1 MPDISD
7 PTNLQSVQESVTS
20 LQTGLAGLKGLFES
34 AATGASAFSEA
45 MTAGAQALKNLAAS
59 LSQVQ
64 TSDLQTLAK
73 NIKAAATALKAMGET
88 EDVSERVTALATAL
102 NKFKVS
108 PDQADAVKVVA
119 AALAKLGTA
128 FKSMEGMSDQ
138 VSGLVNALQQI
149 GASLAAFK
157 VTPKKADSL
166 KNIATSL
173 GKLGTA
179 FQSMSGMGDNVSS
192 LSQALQHTGDAV
204 SKFKVTPKKIEALKE
219 VAASLARLGTAFK
232 TMGDVQDV
240 SGSVTSLG
248 EALNKLQDVAG
259 RVAVFGKTIQQ
270 ISEAVNKFRVTPT
283 KAESLKT
290 VAISLSKVGSAFKAM
305 GDVSERITALVD
317 ALGQISSAVNSFKV
331 TPRKMESL
339 KTVATSLSKVGTAFK
354 AMKGLSERIT
364 AFGNSLQRIGEIVN
378 GFKVTSE
385 KAESLKNVAISL
397 NKVGTSFKS
406 MDDVS
411 DRVAAFAT
419 ALQQIDAAVSKFN
432 VSPEQTKSLK
442 TVAISLSKL
451 GTAFKAM
458 GDVSDRVTALV
469 NSLHRIDHAVN
480 RFNVSPEKAQSL
492 KTVAT
497 SLSKFGTAFKAMGDV
512 SDRVTALANAL
523 NQIDHAVNSFKVT
536 PEKAEALKHIATSLS
551 KLGTAFKSMEGVS
564 ENVAALGNA
573 LQRIDDALSRIK
585 VSSEKA
591 EALKNVAT
599 SLSRLS
605 AAFKGMGDVQGVSG
619 RMAALGE
626 ALQTISNAINK
637 MKVNPK
643 KTEALASFLGALV
656 NLSRSKSL
664 DKLPDKLAAL
674 ATAINN
680 FNQSTKG
687 SLDRATTNIREFGK
701 SVSVLNTAA
710 GSAMGGAVGSGG
722 GGRSGL
728 GITHRGLGELT
739 AAISPLTIAFVTLTR
754 VFRNFVNLFDVFSE
768 FEFTMARVGG
778 VTRTVGHE
786 FQRLTDFARE
796 MGATTIFTATDAAQA
811 METMGRLGFTAGEI
825 LSALPGVLNVAAG
838 EGLKL
843 ADASR
848 IIAVNLN
855 AFELQASDTGRVSN
869 VLAAASIRS
878 AASMKDLGIG
888 LRTVAT
894 FAHTAGIQLEETVTM
909 LSRLADAGLTP
920 FRASVALRQL
930 LLQMQV
936 PARAGAIEQLDKMNL
951 SVSDINPKVVGLT
964 NAINTLKSRMIEF
977 GIDANRVFTIRAS
990 QAFQVLAQSG
1000 ASALSSFEQSIT
1012 GTNTAARLAE
1022 RQMDTLHGSFRKL
1035 VSVWQEMQIGIGTA
1049 LLPLVR
1055 GLTDSLA
1062 GLVRMFANLDD
1073 GQQRFIANTASMIAG
1088 LILFTQAWR
1097 VFGKI
1102 IGFVGRRWIGFV
1114 TSIVVSSKVMN
1125 ASAAASI
1132 TPWRLMGKLLP
1143 ALKAKAVAF
1152 GVAATAALGPWG
1164 VAIAGAVTA
1173 ISFAIGGLI
1182 HLRKRAEQQREQE
1195 ATRERE
1201 RLINELNLRG
1211 LILQRLNEQAEYQH
1225 ARTFSAEEQEQL
1237 KALVDTVDGL
1247 NVEFDEFGR
1256 LVGSSAQEVQNLVEE
1271 MRRIEAPMKILDKIE
1286 KFRSRQG
1293 KVIFDLEERVALR
1306 AFAQEIGATAL
1317 QFNNLGEAIF
1327 ESRKQQEEFL
1337 KVMTEFRRQ
1346 GEITLTGTDISE
1358 FEEQRATLLRSL
1370 SSRFAQL
1377 DREKL
1382 PDLFPEMDTASL
1394 GSYKERRAAIERE
1407 LSDLLSADELSTA
1420 GSNRIETLLAQLA
1433 VERRNRFLTIINQ
1446 IIDVT
1451 KQIDDAEQ
1459 KRDQLESQKGVV
1471 NLFEPPPDVQTD
1483 IKGYLEQL
1491 DEIAKSTEK
1500 ARLEADLLATTKPLQ
1515 GQQQLLSVIENEIK
1529 QLEAL
1534 RDHPSITDERSAQ
1547 LEVDILKARLEMNKM
1562 IQQSDQRSAQ
1572 KRLRQFEVELQTLTQ
1587 GSEKW
1592 SKARIEANKYMLS
1605 QMAQQA
1611 SEFDEIRPGTYN
1623 KWRKAVLD
1631 LTAARAKKLE
1641 EVGKKASDTYKEEIS
1656 EVAKLIGD
1664 ADYAGLLEA
1673 KQGLLTLE
1681 VEILDSGAFD
1691 YAEDLRIEL
1700 ENQITQGL
1708 KNADRRLGSMFK
1720 EGLLGQINL
1729 ESAGL
1734 EDITDLQLLGDR
1746 MSRVQAIQ
1754 RDVMEDDLYKPF
1766 EELQKEIP
1774 EATAAAIRSIL
1785 DRMATLATTQMTASL
1800 EAGMD
1805 MQGILDKYE
1814 NVIALL
1820 GDSFDMSAIIKLASE
1835 KSREREAQLKA
1846 SFISATEALDDSLA
1860 GLTEKELEQ
1869 KKIVFYQFAKI
1880 ARSFGVSVQ
1889 EFMQTY
1895 SEIIE
1900 NIDNELN
1907 RRTDQAKSDAAY
1919 QKLRDQDL
1927 TIAPAA
1933 QGITPAGQESLVP
1946 TAPQAGTTDAQPQRT
1961 TIGQE
1966 MRQYRAPIFGYRDR
1980 SDQRIEGLRDQLESV
1995 RREEELYREQLQRG
2009 GTRRGDIS
2017 RDPRILGFKKME
2029 RAIEDQIDAITRQTE
2044 AYTEFRQTVGNVSNI
2059 MFDSFSSLSTFIK
2072 GEGGKLLLSGLNIA
2086 NQFDLAPLIEKLG
2099 ASFGTLTNFF
2109 NTFGTSMQQA
2119 GSIVDFTGKL
2129 YSKNANAFTKHLAG
2143 IGSALSGIPGAL
2155 QQGLG
2160 AGGALSSAAG
2170 GIAGFAL
2177 GGPTGAALGGSIAS
2191 ALYAAISGKGDLQEA
2206 ADSSSN
2212 VSGARGSVNVRNQ
2225 NVTIGN
2231 INNEVTATIEGY
2243 DDIED
2248 LADNLGGLFENN
2260 IATAGGDI

>member
-7 PTNLQSVQESVTS
+7 SANLQSIQESVTS
-20 LQTGLAGLKGLFES
+20 LQAGLSGLKGLFES
-34 AATGASAFSEA
+34 AATGAAAFSEA

-88 EDVSERVTALATAL
+88 EDVSARVTALATAL

-108 PDQADAVKVVA
+108 PDQADSVKVVA
-119 AALAKLGTA
+119 ASLAKLGTA
-128 FKSMEGMSDQ
+128 FQSMEGVSDH
-138 VSGLVNALQQI
+138 VAGLVNALQQI
-149 GASLAAFK
+149 GTALANFK
-157 VTPKKADSL
+157 VTPKKAESL
-166 KNIATSL
+166 KNVAASL
-173 GKLGTA
+173 AKLGIA
-179 FQSMSGMGDNVSS
+179 FQSMSGVTENVAG
-192 LSQALQHTGDAV
+192 LSQALQQTGDAV
-204 SKFKVTPKKIEALKE
+204 NKFKVTPKKTEALKN
-219 VAASLARLGTAFK
+219 VATSLSRLGTAFK
-232 TMGDVQDV
+232 SMSDVQDV

-248 EALNKLQDVAG
+248 EALNKLQEVAG

-270 ISEAVNKFRVTPT
+270 ISDAVNKFRVTPT

-290 VAISLSKVGSAFKAM
+290 VAVSLSKVGSAFKSM
-305 GDVSERITALVD
+305 GDVSERVTALVD
-317 ALGQISSAVNSFKV
+317 ALQQISSAVNSFKV
-331 TPRKMESL
+331 TPKKMESL

-354 AMKGLSERIT
+354 AMKGLSERVT
-364 AFGNSLQRIGEIVN
+364 AFGGSLQRIGEVVSN
-378 GFKVTSE
+378 FKVTSE
-385 KAESLKNVAISL
+385 KAESIKNVAISL
-397 NKVGTSFKS
+397 SKFGTAFKS
-406 MDDVS
+406 MEGVS
-411 DRVAAFAT
+411 ENVAALGN
-419 ALQQIDAAVSKFN
+419 ALQQIDTAVNNFK
-432 VSPEQTKSLK
+432 VSPEQSKSLK

-451 GTAFKAM
+451 GTAFKSM
-458 GDVSDRVTALV
+458 SGVSDRVTALV
-469 NSLHRIDHAVN
+469 NALHRVDHAVN
-480 RFNVSPEKAQSL
+480 RFKVSPEKAQSL

-497 SLSKFGTAFKAMGDV
+497 SLSRFGTAFKAMEDV

-523 NQIDHAVNSFKVT
+523 QRIDDAVNSFKVT

-564 ENVAALGNA
+564 ENVAALANA

-599 SLSRLS
+599 GLSRLG
-605 AAFKGMGDVQGVSG
+605 AAFKSMSDVQGVSG
-619 RMAALGE
+619 RVAALGE
-626 ALQTISNAINK
+626 ALQQISNAINK

-643 KTEALASFLGALV
+643 KTEALGSFLSALA

-687 SLDRATTNIREFGK
+687 SFDRATANVREFGK

-710 GSAMGGAVGSGG
+710 GSAMGGSGG
-722 GGRSGL
+722 GGRSGF

-754 VFRNFVNLFDVFSE
+754 VFRNFVNLFQVFSE

-786 FQRLTDFARE
+786 FQRLTDFARQ
-796 MGATTIFTATDAAQA
+796 MGATTIFTATNAAEA

-855 AFELQASDTGRVSN
+855 AFELQASDTSRVSN

-951 SVSDINPKVVGLT
+951 TVADINPKVVGLT

-977 GIDANRVFTIRAS
+977 GVDANRVFTIRAS

-1000 ASALSSFEQSIT
+1000 AAALSSFEQSIT

-1062 GLVRMFANLDD
+1062 GLVRMFANLDN

-1132 TPWRLMGKLLP
+1132 TPWKLMGKLLP
-1143 ALKAKAVAF
+1143 ALKAKVVAF
-1152 GVAATAALGPWG
+1152 GVAAVAALSPLG
-1164 VAIAGAVTA
+1164 VAIAAFAVA
-1173 ISFAIGGLI
+1173 IGLAIGGLV
-1182 HLRKRAEQQREQE
+1182 HLRKKAEQQREQE

-1211 LILQRLNEQAEYQH
+1211 LILQRLKEQAEYQH
-1225 ARTFSAEEQEQL
+1225 ARTFNPEEQEQL

-1293 KVIFDLEERVALR
+1293 KVVFDLEERVALR
-1306 AFAQEIGATAL
+1306 AFAQEIGATAI

-1327 ESRKQQEEFL
+1327 ESRKQQEEFI
-1337 KVMTEFRRQ
+1337 KVMSEFRRQ
-1346 GEITLTGTDISE
+1346 GEITLAGTDISE
-1358 FEEQRATLLRSL
+1358 FRKQRSTLLRSL
-1370 SSRFAQL
+1370 ASRFAQL
-1377 DREKL
+1377 DRDKL
-1382 PDLFPEMDTASL
+1382 PGLFPEMDTSVL
-1394 GSYKERRAAIERE
+1394 GSYKERRKAIEQE
-1407 LSDLLSADELSTA
+1407 LADLLSADELSTI
-1420 GSNRIETLLAQLA
+1420 GTDKIEAVLAQL
-1433 VERRNRFLTIINQ
+1433 VIERRNRFLTIINQ
-1446 IIDVT
+1446 IIGVT
-1451 KQIDDAEQ
+1451 HQIATAEQ
-1459 KRDQLESQKGVV
+1459 KIEDLESQKGVI
-1471 NLFEPPPDVQTD
+1471 NLFEPPADVSTD
-1483 IKGYLEQL
+1483 LKGYIEQL
-1491 DEIAKSTEK
+1491 DDIAKSTEK
-1500 ARLEADLLATTKPLQ
+1500 ARLEAEILATTKPLQ
-1515 GQQQLLSVIENEIK
+1515 GEQQLLNVIKDEIK

-1534 RDHPSITDERSAQ
+1534 RSHPNISDEQAAQ
-1547 LEVDILKARLEMNKM
+1547 LEVDILKARLEMNKKV
-1562 IQQSDQRSAQ
+1562 QQSDARTAQ
-1572 KRLRQFEVELQTLTQ
+1572 ERLRHFEVELQTLTQ

-1592 SKARIEANKYMLS
+1592 SKNRIEANKYMLS

-1611 SEFDEIRPGTYN
+1611 QEFDEIRPGTYN
-1623 KWRKAVLD
+1623 KWRKAILD
-1631 LTAARAKKLE
+1631 LTKARAKKLE
-1641 EVGKKASDTYKEEIS
+1641 EVGKQASDTYKEEIS
-1656 EVAKLIGD
+1656 DVAKLISD
-1664 ADYAGLLEA
+1664 ADYTGLLES
-1673 KQGLLTLE
+1673 KQALLTLE

-1691 YAEDLRIEL
+1691 FAEDLRIEL
-1700 ENQITQGL
+1700 ENQITQAL
-1708 KNADRRLGSMFK
+1708 KNADRQLGSMFK

-1734 EDITDLQLLGDR
+1734 DDITNLQLLGDR
-1746 MSRVQAIQ
+1746 MSRIQAIQ
-1754 RDVMEDDLYKPF
+1754 RDVMENELYEPF
-1766 EELQKEIP
+1766 ENLQKEIP

-1820 GDSFDMSAIIKLASE
+1820 GDSFDMSEIIKLAAS
-1835 KSREREAQLKA
+1835 KSKEREAQLRA
-1846 SFISATEALDDSLA
+1846 SFISATQALDDSLA

-1869 KKIVFYQFAKI
+1869 KKVIFYQFAEI
-1880 ARSFGVSVQ
+1880 AKSFGISVKMFVQ
-1889 EFMQTY
+1889 AY
-1895 SEIIE
+1895 GDIIE
-1900 NIDNELN
+1900 NIDNELK

-1927 TIAPAA
+1927 TLAPAA
-1933 QGITPAGQESLVP
+1933 QGITPTGQESLLP
-1946 TAPQAGTTDAQPQRT
+1946 TAPAAEPQRT

-1966 MRQYRAPIFGYRDR
+1966 MREYRAPIFGYRDR

-1995 RREEELYREQLQRG
+1995 RREEDLYRERLQRS

-2017 RDPRILGFKKME
+2017 KDPRILGFKAME

-2044 AYTEFRQTVGNVSNI
+2044 TYAEFRQTIGNVSNV
-2059 MFDSFSSLSTFIK
+2059 MFESFTSLSSWIK
-2072 GEGGKLLLSGLNIA
+2072 TDAGKLLLSGLNIA

-2129 YSKNANAFTKHLAG
+2129 YEKNANRFTKHLAG
-2143 IGSALSGIPGAL
+2143 VGSALSGIPGAL

-2160 AGGALSSAAG
+2160 AGGALSSLAG
-2170 GIAGFAL
+2170 GLAGYFVPG
-2177 GGPTGAALGGSIAS
+2177 GGPLLASLGASLGSS
-2191 ALYAAISGKGDLQEA
+2191 LYAAISGKDKLQDE

-2243 DDIED
+2243 NDIED
-2248 LADNLGGLFENN
+2248 LADDLGGLFEVN
-2260 IATAGGDI
+2260 ISTAGGDI